1 MAIKIVG
8 PIKEIT
14 ENEDRIGWI
23 SPEMDAFKGEIFQ
36 KGYFEKTKPWRINID
51 VYTPNPKS
59 GSFTFTFARRWV
71 LDTEDIRS
79 DWFKHE

>member
-8 PIKEIT
+8 PIKELT
-14 ENEDRIGWI
+14 EKENRICWV
-23 SPEMDAFKGEIFQ
+23 SPEMDDSINAIFQ
-36 KGYFEKTKPWRINID
+36 KGDFEKGKSYEGID
-51 VYTPNPKS
+51 LYIPEFC
-59 GSFTFTFARRWV
+59 GYCFAKRWV

>member
-8 PIKEIT
+8 PIKELT
-14 ENEDRIGWI
+14 WKEKSVGWI
-23 SPEMDAFKGEIFQ
+23 SPMDDSINTIFQ
-36 KGYFEKTKPWRINID
+36 KENFEKE
-51 VYTPNPKS
+51 KS
-59 GSFTFTFARRWV
+59 FNGVDMYISEFCGYSFAKRWV

>member
-8 PIKEIT
+8 PIKELT
-14 ENEDRIGWI
+14 ENEDIIGWV
-23 SPEMDAFKGEIFQ
+23 SPTMDTFKGKIFQ
-36 KGYFEKTKPWRINID
+36 REDFEKTTVWRTNIKT
-51 VYTPNPKS
+51 YIPRAS
-59 GSFTFTFARRWV
+59 GYSFVKRWV

>member
-8 PIKEIT
+8 PIKET
-14 ENEDRIGWI
+14 TWKEKSVGWI
-23 SPEMDAFKGEIFQ
+23 SPMDDSINAIFQ
-36 KGYFEKTKPWRINID
+36 KEDFEKE
-51 VYTPNPKS
+51 KS
-59 GSFTFTFARRWV
+59 FNGVDMYIPEFCGYSFAKRWV

>member
-14 ENEDRIGWI
+14 WKEKSVGWI
-23 SPEMDAFKGEIFQ
+23 SPVMDDSINAIFQ
-36 KGYFEKTKPWRINID
+36 KEDFEKE
-51 VYTPNPKS
+51 KS
-59 GSFTFTFARRWV
+59 FNGVDMYIPEFCGYSFAKRWV

>member
-8 PIKEIT
+8 PIKELT

-23 SPEMDAFKGEIFQ
+23 SPEMDDSINAIFQ
-36 KGYFEKTKPWRINID
+36 KKDFERQKYFYGMNT
-51 VYTPNPKS
+51 YTPKII
-59 GSFTFTFARRWV
+59 GSYSFAKRWV

>member
-14 ENEDRIGWI
+14 ENENRIGWV
-23 SPEMDAFKGEIFQ
+23 SPSMDDSIGTILQ
-36 KGYFEKTKPWRINID
+36 GDDFEKTMAWRTNINTYI
-51 VYTPNPKS
+51 PKFN
-59 GSFTFTFARRWV
+59 SFSYAKRWV

>member
-8 PIKEIT
+8 PIKKLT
-14 ENEDRIGWI
+14 EKEDRIRWV
-23 SPEMDAFKGEIFQ
+23 SQMDDSINAIFQ
-36 KGYFEKTKPWRINID
+36 KGDFEKGKSYEGID
-51 VYTPNPKS
+51 LYIS
-59 GSFTFTFARRWV
+59 EFCGYSFAKRWV

>member
-8 PIKEIT
+8 PIKELT
-14 ENEDRIGWI
+14 ENEDIIGWV
-23 SPEMDAFKGEIFQ
+23 SPTMDTFKGKIFQ
-36 KGYFEKTKPWRINID
+36 REDFEKTTAWRTNIKI
-51 VYTPNPKS
+51 YILRTS
-59 GSFTFTFARRWV
+59 GYSFVKRWV

>member
-8 PIKEIT
+8 PIKELT
-14 ENEDRIGWI
+14 ENEDIIGWV
-23 SPEMDAFKGEIFQ
+23 SPTMDTFKGKIFQ
-36 KGYFEKTKPWRINID
+36 REDFEKTTAWRRNID
-51 VYTPNPKS
+51 VYIPKTS
-59 GSFTFTFARRWV
+59 NGFTYAKRWV

>member
-8 PIKEIT
+8 PIKELT
-14 ENEDRIGWI
+14 ENEDLICWV
-23 SPEMDAFKGEIFQ
+23 SPTMDVFKGKIFQ
-36 KGYFEKTKPWRINID
+36 REDFEKTKAWRTNIN
-51 VYTPNPKS
+51 VYIPRS
-59 GSFTFTFARRWV
+59 GGFTYAKRWV

>member
-8 PIKEIT
+8 PIKELT
-14 ENEDRIGWI
+14 WKEKSVGWI
-23 SPEMDAFKGEIFQ
+23 SSVMDDSINTIFQ
-36 KGYFEKTKPWRINID
+36 KENFEKE
-51 VYTPNPKS
+51 KS
-59 GSFTFTFARRWV
+59 FNGVDMYIPEFCGYSFAKRWV